1 MSKITSEGRVGE
13 GSSSAKGEGGG
24 EGGGVRMTPSS
35 FKEATEGV
43 IKGDRE
49 GGGIRGRR
57 GSGRVTTGP
66 SGRTAEGSPVTT
78 DTGTNDGSESTVIGL
93 PEGTKRCSGKES
105 TLELVAFGL
114 EGF

>member
-1 MSKITSEGRVGE
+1 
-13 GSSSAKGEGGG
+13 
-24 EGGGVRMTPSS
+24 MTPSS

-49 GGGIRGRR
+49 GGGRR

-93 PEGTKRCSGKES
+93 PEGTKRSSGKES